1 MMKSM
6 KIGKGDMDA
15 KFKKL

>member
-1 MMKSM
+1 MKSM